1 MPENIASYLKGLELR
16 SEARFQNMAVF
27 PLFNENGSGT
37 RYLSLDEGLEL
48 RLIKVSEVSE
58 SGDVPNLLVTNKGE
72 IPILIL
78 AGEEL
83 VGAKQNRLVNATFLV
98 PGLSKLT
105 VPVSCVEQGRWGY
118 RGREFK
124 SERRMSS
131 PNLRSKVGED
141 VSYSLN
147 AQEGFRANQSRVW
160 DEISAKS
167 DRLAVHSE
175 TLAMGAIYESYD
187 DQLKNYLEN
196 FPRSLGQTGFLA
208 SINERMAGLELFDS
222 AENLGKYF
230 DKLIQ
235 SYALDAIDLMRQ
247 KQRKS
252 SRSTGMEAGNWVAK
266 VKKAPVVTTP
276 SLGLGKDLRVDGEG
290 IIGSGLLHEE
300 SLVYLS
306 VFARVEGNEQGM
318 SGFRMARAS
327 QRGIFTR

>member
-1 MPENIASYLKGLELR
+1 MPENLARYLKSLELGP
-16 SEARFQNMAVF
+16 EARFQNMAVF

-37 RYLSLDEGLEL
+37 KYLSLDEALEL
-48 RLIKVSEVSE
+48 GRIKVTEVSE

-141 VSYSLN
+141 VSCALN
-147 AQEGFRANQSRVW
+147 AREGFRANQARVW
-160 DEISAKS
+160 DDISAKS
-167 DRLAVHSE
+167 ARLAVHSE
-175 TLAMGAIYESYD
+175 TLAMGALYESYE
-187 DQLKNYLEN
+187 DQLRNYLEN
-196 FPRSLGQTGFLA
+196 FLRTLGQTGFLA
-208 SINERMAGLELFDS
+208 SFNGRMAGMELFDS
-222 AENLGKYF
+222 AENHGKYF

-247 KQRKS
+247 KQHKS
-252 SRSTGMEAGNWVAK
+252 SPATGMKAESWLAK
-266 VKKAPVVTTP
+266 LKHVPVVTTP
-276 SLGLGKDLRVDGEG
+276 SLGLGQDLRVDAEG
-290 IIGSGLLHEE
+290 LIGSGLLHEE
-300 SLVYLS
+300 TLVYLS
-306 VFARVEGNEQGM
+306 VFARVEGNEQGL
-318 SGFRMARAS
+318 SGSRMARAS
-327 QRGIFTR
+327 QRGIYNR

>member
-1 MPENIASYLKGLELR
+1 MPESIALYLKSLELDL
-16 SEARFQNMAVF
+16 EARFQNMTVF

-37 RYLSLDEGLEL
+37 KYLSLDEALEL
-48 RLIKVSEVSE
+48 RLIKVTEVSE
-58 SGDVPNLLVTNKGE
+58 SGDVPNLLVANKGE

-98 PGLSKLT
+98 PGLSNLT

-118 RGREFK
+118 RGKEFK

-131 PNLRSKVGED
+131 PNLRSKVEED

-167 DRLAVHSE
+167 ARLAVHSK

-196 FPRSLGQTGFLA
+196 FPRSVGQTGFLA
-208 SINERMAGLELFDS
+208 SINERLAGMELFDT

-247 KQRKS
+247 KQHKS
-252 SRSTGMEAGNWVAK
+252 SQATGIKAESWLAK
-266 VKKAPVVTTP
+266 LKNAPVITTP
-276 SLGLGKDLRVDGEG
+276 SLGLGQDLRVDGEG
-290 IIGSGLLHEE
+290 IIGSGLLYDE

-306 VFARVEGNEQGM
+306 IFARVEGNEQGM
-318 SGFRMARAS
+318 SGSRMARAS
-327 QRGIFTR
+327 QRGIFNR